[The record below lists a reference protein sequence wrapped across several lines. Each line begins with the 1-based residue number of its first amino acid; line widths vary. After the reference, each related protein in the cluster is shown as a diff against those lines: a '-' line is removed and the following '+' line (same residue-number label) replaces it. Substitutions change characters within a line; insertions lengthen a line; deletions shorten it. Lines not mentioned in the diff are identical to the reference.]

1 MGKIIQKLKNN
12 DEEVIVNGGNRID
25 HVIAKMKAKEKK
37 LTITFACIISFCV
50 FIVGYFIFSSIQD
63 KEEYHNI
70 RTRNLV
76 ITYNDGTNAFGD
88 AINLYANDLDSS
100 KKNYNISISNIGN
113 DDVYYTLSIIDDFE
127 MIDADGCSDKIINR
141 NFIRYKIN
149 DMATIILDDNVEVIE
164 NVLKSGESVNYKLDV
179 WLDGVNS
186 SDGHFHGRIVV
197 KEKKS

>member
-12 DEEVIVNGGNRID
+12 DEEVIVNGGNKID
-25 HVIAKMKAKEKK
+25 HVIAKMKAKERK

-63 KEEYHNI
+63 KEEFHTI
-70 RTRNLV
+70 KTKNLV

-88 AINLYANDLDSS
+88 AINLYANDSS
-100 KKNYNISISNIGN
+100 KKSYNIGIFNIGN
-113 DDVYYTLSIIDDFE
+113 EDVYYILSIIDDLE
-127 MIDADGCSDKIINR
+127 MIEADGCSDKIINR

-149 DMATIILDDNVEVIE
+149 DMATIILDDKVEVIE
-164 NVLKSGESVNYKLDV
+164 NVLKSGENVNYKLDV
-179 WLDGVNS
+179 WLDEPNNKE
-186 SDGHFHGRIVV
+186 GHFHGRIVV

>member
-12 DEEVIVNGGNRID
+12 DEEVIVNGGNKID
-25 HVIAKMKAKEKK
+25 HVIAKMKAKERK

-63 KEEYHNI
+63 KEEFHTI
-70 RTRNLV
+70 KTKNLV

-88 AINLYANDLDSS
+88 AINLYANDSS
-100 KKNYNISISNIGN
+100 KKSYNIGIFNIGN
-113 DDVYYTLSIIDDFE
+113 EDVYYTLSIIDDLE
-127 MIDADGCSDKIINR
+127 MIEADGCSDKIINR

-149 DMATIILDDNVEVIE
+149 DMATIILDDKVEVIE
-164 NVLKSGESVNYKLDV
+164 NVLKSGENVNYKLDV
-179 WLDGVNS
+179 WLDETNNKE
-186 SDGHFHGRIVV
+186 GHFHGRIVV